1 MEWIRHTS
9 WDEHMERAMALYHTS
24 FPINEQ
30 RTDADHKAALE
41 NERFYCLSAWEGEE
55 FPRSAVLLEDER
67 IVLCRTFCSKYAD
80 ARQWDRLP
88 GCWRISVRISLW
100 CCWKS
105 TRRRT
110 RFLKGGCVFYERLGF
125 VQNPY
130 PHRHPPYR
138 RGFEAHPLR
147 VMTWPRAASRQ
158 EYDGFFDELRNSVMQ
173 YAQK

>member
-9 WDEHMERAMALYHTS
+9 WDGRMERVMALYRTS

-41 NERFYCLSAWEGEE
+41 DERFYCLSAWEGEDFLGLLFCWKMKE
-55 FPRSAVLLEDER
+55 LFYIEHFAVNTQMRGSGIGSRLLADFCKDKPLVLLEIDPPQDEISQR
-67 IVLCRTFCSKYAD
+67 
-80 ARQWDRLP
+80 RL
-88 GCWRISVRISLW
+88 R
-100 CCWKS
+100 
-105 TRRRT
+105 
-110 RFLKGGCVFYERLGF
+110 FYERLGF

-130 PHRHPPYR
+130 SHRHPPYR

>member
-9 WDEHMERAMALYHTS
+9 WDGRMERVMALYHTS

-41 NERFYCLSAWEGEE
+41 DERFYCLSAWEGEDFLGLLFCWKMKE
-55 FPRSAVLLEDER
+55 LFYVEHFAVNTQMRGSGIGSRLLADFCKDKPLVLLEIDPPQDEISQR
-67 IVLCRTFCSKYAD
+67 
-80 ARQWDRLP
+80 RL
-88 GCWRISVRISLW
+88 R
-100 CCWKS
+100 
-105 TRRRT
+105 
-110 RFLKGGCVFYERLGF
+110 FYERLGF

-147 VMTWPRAASRQ
+147 VMTWPRATSRQ
-158 EYDGFFDELRNSVMQ
+158 EYDGFFDELRNSAMQ